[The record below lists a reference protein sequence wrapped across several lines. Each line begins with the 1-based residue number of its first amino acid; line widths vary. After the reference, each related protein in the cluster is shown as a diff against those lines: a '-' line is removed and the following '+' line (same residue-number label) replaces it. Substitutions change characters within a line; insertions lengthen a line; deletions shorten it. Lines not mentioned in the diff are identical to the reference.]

1 MKNVLI
7 FDYDG
12 VLVDSFEIFMQN
24 FIIACKKQGFE
35 SIATK
40 KDFLKL
46 FENNMYESMF
56 AMGMTK
62 GQILKIVYFM
72 RDALTENQDKI
83 KVFEGISETLESL
96 SKENNLVIVTSNETN
111 VVNNFVKERNLEFF
125 NEVYGSDKSA
135 SKIEKINMIKAK
147 YPDSNYFYIGDTK
160 GDIIEGRKAGVK
172 TVAVS
177 WGWHEKE
184 ELEKEKPDFI
194 INSPEELEKILK

>member
-1 MKNVLI
+1 MKN
-7 FDYDG
+7 
-12 VLVDSFEIFMQN
+12 
-24 FIIACKKQGFE
+24 FIKACKKQGFE

-56 AMGMTK
+56 AMGMTRD
-62 GQILKIVYFM
+62 QILKIVYFM

-83 KVFEGISETLESL
+83 NVFKGIYETLEKL
-96 SKENNLVIVTSNETN
+96 SKENELVIVTSNETK
-111 VVNNFVKERNLEFF
+111 VVNNFLKSRNLEFF
-125 NEVYGSDKSA
+125 NEIYGSDKEA
-135 SKIEKINMIKAK
+135 SKIEKIRKIKGK
-147 YPDSNYFYIGDTK
+147 YPNSNYFYIGDTE

-184 ELEKEKPDFI
+184 RLEKLKPDFI
-194 INSPEELEKILK
+194 IYHPEEIEKILK